1 LFLVLDAAL
10 ELTDQRVARVN
21 LQSLLLTGIEA
32 EQWETKMVVY
42 RIIIVNNTCSI
53 SYQ

>member
-21 LQSLLLTGIEA
+21 LQSLLLAGIEA
-32 EQWETKMVVY
+32 KTEKKLT
-42 RIIIVNNTCSI
+42 
-53 SYQ
+53 YQLS